1 MRGELAF
8 TGGKDAEKSARLR
21 EPAHVAVSESFATR
35 HKVRDGD
42 IIALDSPA
50 GQARFTVAGVYSD
63 YTRDQGVILIDRAN
77 YATHWPAP
85 GAHTAGVHLREGADV
100 AALADAIRRKFGA
113 GAEYAI
119 YDNASLRARVLEIF
133 DQTFAITYVLRTI
146 SVLVAIVGVS
156 LGMAMLVTERER
168 DIGILRAVGASA
180 RQVLRAFVAEAALI
194 GAVSSAVGLA
204 AGACLAMVLT
214 WVVNLA
220 FFGWTVQ
227 LRYPW
232 ELLAW
237 TPVWIIAVAAL
248 AGLLPAAR
256 AARIQPATALRSE

>member
-1 MRGELAF
+1 
-8 TGGKDAEKSARLR
+8 
-21 EPAHVAVSESFATR
+21 
-35 HKVRDGD
+35 
-42 IIALDSPA
+42 
-50 GQARFTVAGVYSD
+50 
-63 YTRDQGVILIDRAN
+63 
-77 YATHWPAP
+77 
-85 GAHTAGVHLREGADV
+85 TAGVHLRNGTD
-100 AALADAIRRKFGA
+100 ADAVADELRAKFGA
-113 GAEYAI
+113 EVEYAI
-119 YDNASLRARVLEIF
+119 YNNASLRARILEIF

-146 SVLVAIVGVS
+146 SVLVAIVGVW
-156 LGMAMLVTERER
+156 LGMATLVAERER
-168 DIGILRAVGASA
+168 EIGIMRAVGASA
-180 RQVLRAFVAEAALI
+180 RQVWRTFVTEAALV

-214 WVVNLA
+214 WVINLA

-256 AARIQPATALRSE
+256 AARIEPAAALRSE